1 VTGMM
6 TGMTCSLVCN
16 SVVLHQMMRV
26 QDMNCLGAF
35 IVTLAYIFSSATETR
50 GKATKRRTV

>member
-1 VTGMM
+1 
-6 TGMTCSLVCN
+6 MTCSLVYN

-50 GKATKRRTV
+50 GKTTKRRTV